1 MLLVNNMNVWFI
13 IIPSLIILWF
23 LMAYVKRK
31 VEQQRI
37 VEQKKKGLE
46 DIRKYYKDMGSK
58 ND

>member
-31 VEQQRI
+31 VDQQR
-37 VEQKKKGLE
+37 VTEQKKKAID